1 MGAHSD
7 ADAYRLIVQE
17 APTAIALLDLEGL
30 VIEVNPAT
38 EQLLGCSRDE
48 ILGEPCEPLTH
59 PDDHLVERPLLTALL
74 EGERE
79 EYELEKRYL
88 RKDGSHVWSRL
99 RLRLVRDEAGA
110 PSYLLALI
118 EDITDRRRIE
128 EEQRALTERLRQAQ
142 KLEAV
147 GQLAGGVAHDFNN
160 LLTVMIGHAELA
172 MAAAN
177 DEVKT
182 ELDGILVAGERAAEL
197 VRQLLTFSRQQ
208 EIDARPLDLNDVVTS
223 ARSVFERVIESNI
236 EIAAVLCEGPLP
248 VFADRAQLEQLV
260 VNLALNARD
269 AMPEGGRLTIR
280 THAAE
285 AAQAVLRVEDTGM
298 GMDDETR
305 SRAFEPFYTTKE
317 FGRGTGL
324 GLTTVYGIVE
334 SAGGTIRVES
344 APGRGTTVEVALPL
358 ATSAKPY

>member
-1 MGAHSD
+1 
-7 ADAYRLIVQE
+7 
-17 APTAIALLDLEGL
+17 
-30 VIEVNPAT
+30 
-38 EQLLGCSRDE
+38 
-48 ILGEPCEPLTH
+48 
-59 PDDHLVERPLLTALL
+59 
-74 EGERE
+74 
-79 EYELEKRYL
+79 
-88 RKDGSHVWSRL
+88 
-99 RLRLVRDEAGA
+99 
-110 PSYLLALI
+110 
-118 EDITDRRRIE
+118 
-128 EEQRALTERLRQAQ
+128 
-142 KLEAV
+142 
-147 GQLAGGVAHDFNN
+147 
-160 LLTVMIGHAELA
+160 MIGHAELA

-344 APGRGTTVEVALPL
+344 EPGRGTTVEVALPL
-358 ATSAKPY
+358 ATSAKPS